1 MKPPKYEE
9 YKPLTEPVTMSD
21 IHANNYSDDF
31 YDMKTFPRGKLILIN
46 VRYFTN
52 VELSEREG
60 TDIDADALFNLFK
73 EMEFIVHRCDNPS
86 KVEIENALK
95 VEANDDYTNLS
106 CCVFAMLSHGKEGEE
121 IYGTDEAIKISEIV
135 SKFKIDSLA
144 GKPKFFLFQACR
156 GVEYMDSFDE
166 VDGKPPPAPP
176 LPPLHLPVEAD
187 FLYAY
192 SNVPGYYSWRNV
204 CRGSWFIEAVIA
216 VFREYANKMDVMRML
231 LRVNKVMADRKSCTF
246 AKESSNKRQVGSFV
260 SQMRKDFF
268 LFPIHG
274 PLKQ

>member
-9 YKPLTEPVTMSD
+9 YIPPTGPVTIPNIQES
-21 IHANNYSDDF
+21 NYSDDF

-52 VELSEREG
+52 TSLNERKG

-73 EMEFIVHRCDNPS
+73 EMEFIVHRYNNPS
-86 KVEIENALK
+86 KAEIENALK
-95 VEANDDYTNLS
+95 VEANGDYTNLS
-106 CCVFAMLSHGKEGEE
+106 CCVFAMLSHGKEDEE

-156 GVEYMDSFDE
+156 GVVYMDSFDE

-192 SNVPGYYSWRNV
+192 STVPGFYSWRDSS
-204 CRGSWFIEAVIA
+204 RGSWFIEAVIA
-216 VFREYANKMDVMRML
+216 VFREYVHKMGVMRML
-231 LRVNKVMADRKSCTF
+231 LRVNKIMADRKSRTG
-246 AKESSNKRQVGSFV
+246 AEDSTNKRQVGSFV

-268 LFPIHG
+268 LFPPYG
-274 PLKQ
+274 PLKR